1 MKALQ
6 LLDLMFG
13 ANEEQPRKVAL
24 NEFYNQ
30 ALSDSMDVPE
40 EYVTWRRT
48 KVALRPGSLHLKQ
61 AHMVEAVHRLCT
73 HCTDCQSWPA
83 CRRRCFRKIL
93 LLTHIRVLDVE
104 ILSAFRS
111 TTVSYKV
118 PSHLSPLS
126 KAACL
131 VLDALPCCMRMFENL

>member
-104 ILSAFRS
+104 ILSLSVRS
-111 TTVSYKV
+111 GVLQFPIRSLHTYL
-118 PSHLSPLS
+118 PSARLH
-126 KAACL
+126 
-131 VLDALPCCMRMFENL
+131 ALY